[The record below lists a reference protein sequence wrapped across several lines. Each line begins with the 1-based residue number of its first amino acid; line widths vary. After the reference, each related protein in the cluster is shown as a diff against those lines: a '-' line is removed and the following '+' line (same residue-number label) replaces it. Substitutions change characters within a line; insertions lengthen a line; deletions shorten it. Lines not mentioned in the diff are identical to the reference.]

1 MQAVLEIMRAR
12 LGVIRSLWEEGTL
25 AKKGLN
31 AAEVISL
38 IRALFVDTDL
48 RDAVI
53 ADIQS

>member
-12 LGVIRSLWEEGTL
+12 LGVIRSLWEDGML

-38 IRALFVDTDL
+38 IRALFVDNDL